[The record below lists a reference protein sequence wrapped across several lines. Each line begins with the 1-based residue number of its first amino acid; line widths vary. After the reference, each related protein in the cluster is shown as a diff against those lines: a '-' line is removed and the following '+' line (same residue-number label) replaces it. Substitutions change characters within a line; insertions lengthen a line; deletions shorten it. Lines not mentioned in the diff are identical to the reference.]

1 MLAGAFLFL
10 SCDEVAQIHETTV
23 AVLVAGAQE
32 KEEGKTGWFW
42 AYLPVLA
49 VFAAAYV
56 PFLKGLPRRSAI
68 LFVLS
73 GSIYLGGV
81 VAMERVANWFA
92 ETPGDETLGY
102 VLTDNFSEFMESA
115 GMALFAYTLLSWLAA
130 ESAEVVIRLRPETDP
145 APPA

>member
-1 MLAGAFLFL
+1 M
-10 SCDEVAQIHETTV
+10 
-23 AVLVAGAQE
+23 
-32 KEEGKTGWFW
+32 
-42 AYLPVLA
+42 
-49 VFAAAYV
+49 
-56 PFLKGLPRRSAI
+56 PFLKSLPRRSAI
-68 LFVLS
+68 LFLLS

-115 GMALFAYTLLSWLAA
+115 GMALFAYTLLSYLAA